1 MGSISP
7 NYLTIAH
14 GKREERQR
22 RIPNDWLL
30 STEDLQSDDAFNVPK
45 RCGILTERELEI
57 TDNND
62 AVDIVNKIADGTFSA
77 REVTVAFCKRAAVAQ
92 QMVRTSDA
100 QM

>member
-7 NYLTIAH
+7 NYLNIARE
-14 GKREERQR
+14 KREERQR
-22 RIPNDWLL
+22 RIPTDWLL
-30 STEDLQSDDAFNVPK
+30 SAEDLQSDDALNVPK

-62 AVDIVNKIADGTFSA
+62 AVDLVNKISEGTFSA

-92 QMVRTSDA
+92 QMVRLSNVRI
-100 QM
+100 